1 MKILK
6 LSVAFLSLLFL
17 PSGQLY
23 AQADNYEKHKNDDV
37 SQISNREMTFY
48 LVFKSHFDIGYSALA
63 VCVHPPRMAFGT
75 NALGSADSGA

>member
-17 PSGQLY
+17 SSGQLY

-48 LVFKSHFDIGYSALA
+48 LVFKSHFDIGLHTEIRK
-63 VCVHPPRMAFGT
+63 VHV
-75 NALGSADSGA
+75 

>member
-48 LVFKSHFDIGYSALA
+48 LVFKSHFDIVIRHWHVMLYMNTVL
-63 VCVHPPRMAFGT
+63 P
-75 NALGSADSGA
+75 

>member
-48 LVFKSHFDIGYSALA
+48 LVVILISVIRHWHVMLYMNTVL
-63 VCVHPPRMAFGT
+63 P
-75 NALGSADSGA
+75 

>member
-17 PSGQLY
+17 PFGQLY

-37 SQISNREMTFY
+37 ISDLESGDDV
-48 LVFKSHFDIGYSALA
+48 LSGIQKSF
-63 VCVHPPRMAFGT
+63 
-75 NALGSADSGA
+75 